1 MTVTDRIV
9 VTNDGSR
16 HIVFLAFSRHDKP
29 LRDSGAILTADLEI
43 LRLYKYS
50 YLRMR

>member
-9 VTNDGSR
+9 VTNDG
-16 HIVFLAFSRHDKP
+16 SRHDKP